1 MEFIYRENE
10 IVLESP
16 EGSRLACVTFPAV
29 DAETVE
35 IDHTFVDD
43 TLRGQGIAG
52 KLMEAAA
59 GMLEEKGLRA
69 ILTCPYAVKW
79 FDKHPEYA
87 ELVKEM

>member
-29 DAETVE
+29 DTETVE

-69 ILTCPYAVKW
+69 VLTCPYAVKW
-79 FDKHPEYA
+79 FDRHPEYA
-87 ELVKEM
+87 ELVKKM

>member
-16 EGSRLACVTFPAV
+16 EGGRLACVTFPAV

-69 ILTCPYAVKW
+69 VLTCPYDVKW
-79 FDKHPEYA
+79 FDKQPENA
-87 ELVKEM
+87 ELVKKM